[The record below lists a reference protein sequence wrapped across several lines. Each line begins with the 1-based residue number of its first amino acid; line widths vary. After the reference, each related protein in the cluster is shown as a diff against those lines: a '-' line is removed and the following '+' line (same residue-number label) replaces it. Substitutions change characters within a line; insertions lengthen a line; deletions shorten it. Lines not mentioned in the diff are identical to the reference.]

1 MIEQTVTEKLLNL
14 IKEKGIF
21 SEYLPDNF
29 NLNSDSINIYGAG
42 LRIRIKWSHIHI
54 S

>member
-21 SEYLPDNF
+21 SEYLPDN
-29 NLNSDSINIYGAG
+29 LI
-42 LRIRIKWSHIHI
+42 
-54 S
+54 